1 MIIVLFNSMVF
12 FLFIDVML
20 VVIEIFKIVF
30 KVVQEK
36 QINVKVFE
44 IYKFG
49 DDLLD
54 VYFKDINQ
62 YLMSFFLFLVLDIL
76 VVKRGRRK
84 LGKVFQ

>member
-12 FLFIDVML
+12 FLFIDVMS